1 MEAPACRR
9 ARLPGTLV
17 AISFLAYVVYWS
29 TITILRYYALN
40 AYVFDL
46 GIFMQN
52 GWVVLHQVHTL
63 AEFLSYFAYNGIIY
77 LVSPLTLL
85 NSYPAILIFQSVVI
99 ALAVFPLYRIAVYFL
114 GERLP
119 AALIAVSYLLY
130 FPLAGV
136 NWYDAH
142 YQAVFPTLFIFAY
155 YFYLK
160 GRFAPSA
167 ALFML
172 SALVRF
178 PYLIFP
184 LGFSGMVLGGE
195 IVAAF
200 RGRRGVDWRRLRFAA
215 VVIAFCALM
224 VVLYY
229 IFVMN
234 SSLILQGPLLK
245 STLGSVN
252 GAQLQ
257 SPFVDVQTKAFTVL
271 LFLAP
276 LFFTTLLSRRWA
288 PFLLPYLFLLFG
300 TSFAGYRFPAVF
312 ELQYPAGVVP
322 FIYLGAIEGM
332 ALLLNRGGI
341 RLLNRRE
348 GGSAAGLGGHL
359 VAAKG
364 ILGRLSSHV
373 NQRRAV
379 VLAAGALVVVA
390 SFAVAFEPYG
400 PLNGYTPDNFRVSY
414 STAVNLSLYD
424 ELVKMASLIPSTNPY
439 VLLQNNMP
447 ELLPRPL
454 AYVPSSTPFN
464 QFPLMPSSVSS
475 SLNYGRLPNG
485 TQIPATIDYVITDP
499 YSDQYY
505 YQYLPAPYNASM
517 YYLVRELYSSGS
529 YGILAEASGMVL
541 LERGYTGSLMYY
553 VPLDLNFTPGQLY
566 VRGGTF
572 KGQVIE
578 ATNFSGLIWYGPYTS
593 LSPGNYSLTF
603 WLYTTSSLPS
613 NELQLQVTA
622 DQGGTKIVS
631 MNVTGSQMQPD
642 AWTAITIPLNV
653 TGFYGLVEFRGVSLQ
668 WSGSIL
674 LQTISL
680 RQIGPG

>member
-1 MEAPACRR
+1 M
-9 ARLPGTLV
+9 
-17 AISFLAYVVYWS
+17 AISFLAYVIYWS

-77 LVSPLTLL
+77 LASPLTLL
-85 NSYPAILIFQSVVI
+85 NSYPAILIFQSVMI
-99 ALAVFPLYRIAVYFL
+99 ALAVFPLYRIAAHFL

-119 AALIAVSYLLY
+119 AALVAVSYLLY

-142 YQAVFPTLFIFAY
+142 YQAIFPTLFIFAY

-160 GRFAPSA
+160 GRLAPSA

-178 PYLIFP
+178 PYLVFP
-184 LGFSGMVLGGE
+184 LGFSGMVVVGE
-195 IVAAF
+195 ITAAL
-200 RGRRGVDWRRLRFAA
+200 RGRRGIDWRRFRFAA
-215 VVIAFCALM
+215 AVIAFSALM
-224 VVLYY
+224 IVLYY

-234 SSLILQGPLLK
+234 SSVILQGPLLK
-245 STLGSVN
+245 SALGSVN

-257 SPFVDVQTKAFTVL
+257 SPLVDVQTKVFTVL

-276 LFFTTLLSRRWA
+276 LLFTTLLSRRWA
-288 PFLLPYLFLLFG
+288 PFLLPFLFLLFG

-332 ALLLNRGGI
+332 ALLLNQGGN
-341 RLLNRRE
+341 RLLNLRD
-348 GGSAAGLGGHL
+348 GAAGLGGRFA
-359 VAAKG
+359 AAKG
-364 ILGRLSSHV
+364 TLGRLSSPV

-379 VLAAGALVVVA
+379 VLAAGVLVVVA
-390 SFAVAFEPYG
+390 SFAVVLEPYG
-400 PLNGYTPDNFRVSY
+400 PLNGYTPDNFRVGY
-414 STAVNLSLYD
+414 STAVNAPLYD
-424 ELVKMASLIPSTNPY
+424 ELVKMASLIPPTNPY

-475 SLNYGRLPNG
+475 SLTYGRLPNG

-517 YYLVRELYSSGS
+517 YDLVRELYSSGS
-529 YGILAEASGMVL
+529 YGIVAEASGMVL
-541 LERGYTGSLMYY
+541 LERGYTGGLMYY
-553 VPLDLNFTPGQLY
+553 VPVDLNFTPGQLY
-566 VRGGTF
+566 VRGGAF

-593 LSPGNYSLTF
+593 LSPGNYSVTF
-603 WLYTTSSLPS
+603 WLYTTSSSPS

-622 DQGGTKIVS
+622 DQGSTNVVS
-631 MNVTGSQMQPD
+631 ENVTGSQMQPNT
-642 AWTAITIPLNV
+642 WTAITIPLNV
-653 TGFYGLVEFRGVSLQ
+653 SGFYGLVEFRGVSLQ

-674 LQTISL
+674 LQRITL
-680 RQIGPG
+680 QQTAPG